1 MAARMRMQP
10 TEPVEHSR
18 IVTPPLMTQGAGRG
32 SDERGAHMKLEPLA
46 KFTGKGLSTVCDW
59 VEKTENWLV
68 DCNRWYQAGERRQ
81 QLVSCREGKDAG
93 GSAC

>member
-59 VEKTENWLV
+59 VEKTEN
-68 DCNRWYQAGERRQ
+68 GEQ
-81 QLVSCREGKDAG
+81 KQREGSCGDG
-93 GSAC
+93 RTRQLIRGRSLCPG